1 MGKNGSLGLG
11 MESNFNQLLVHYGVK
26 LILGSGSVIFY
37 CYSVCIKEQRGKL
50 GQHFIP
56 TVDTSG
62 REPFSCGSVCQRS
75 TFLKRTK
82 FSMIPVDIVLTMSTV
97 QCLVEI
103 FWLFIWDRNPL

>member
-11 MESNFNQLLVHYGVK
+11 IESNFNQLLVHYGVK

-37 CYSVCIKEQRGKL
+37 CYSVCIKEQRGEL

-75 TFLKRTK
+75 TFLNTYKENKVFHDPCRHC
-82 FSMIPVDIVLTMSTV
+82 VDYVYCTMFGRDI
-97 QCLVEI
+97 LA
-103 FWLFIWDRNPL
+103 LYMG